1 MQKMN
6 YSLIVTDFDGTL
18 LKSDGTISQRTKDAI
33 NRYMAKGGKFAI
45 STGRMPA
52 AILPHIKEL
61 GLDGVVSCAQ
71 GSIPNVRNRLLVLGA
86 FTLHQEFNDFHQ
98 VSGVVVF
105 NNCCPRY
112 LGGTGVITK
121 IRGLFSHFVFPPEI

>member
-61 GLDGVVSCAQ
+61 GLDGVVS
-71 GSIPNVRNRLLVLGA
+71 
-86 FTLHQEFNDFHQ
+86 
-98 VSGVVVF
+98 
-105 NNCCPRY
+105 
-112 LGGTGVITK
+112 
-121 IRGLFSHFVFPPEI
+121 